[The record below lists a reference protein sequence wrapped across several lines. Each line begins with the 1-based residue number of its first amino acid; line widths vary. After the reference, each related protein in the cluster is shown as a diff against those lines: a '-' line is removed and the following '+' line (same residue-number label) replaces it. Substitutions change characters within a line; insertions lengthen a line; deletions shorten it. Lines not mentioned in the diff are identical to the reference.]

1 MTLRSVETV
10 AERFSGSVA
19 VRTAFGEPIDVGD
32 RTIVPVARAAC
43 GFGGGSG
50 EERLEADEA
59 ATVPSNCDAGGYGGG
74 FVVRPLGVIEITDDG
89 TRFVRVDDRRRLF
102 ATLLVG
108 YLLGW
113 AIGRR

>member
-1 MTLRSVETV
+1 MTLRSLETV

-32 RTIVPVARAAC
+32 RTIVPVARTAC
-43 GFGGGSG
+43 GFGGGFDGGRPESD
-50 EERLEADEA
+50 EESAI
-59 ATVPSNCDAGGYGGG
+59 PSNRDAGGYGGG

-89 TRFVRVDDRRRLF
+89 TRFVRVEDRRRLF

-108 YLLGW
+108 YLVGW
-113 AIGRR
+113 VIGRR